1 MASSEE
7 YKNYI
12 VEQLSLL
19 GLIQTRAMMGEYLL
33 YYRDIYFGGIF
44 DDRFLVKIVPQ
55 NKKYEM
61 KEELPYKG
69 AKNMY
74 LVSDIENQERLKEI
88 VLDTYQGLMKK

>member
-69 AKNMY
+69 TKNMY